1 MSPADRRPDLELHFL
16 RHADAGDPEGWAG
29 DDDVRPLSA
38 KGELQ
43 AERLGS
49 FLAEVGFRPD
59 ALISSPKVRARRT
72 AEIVGAAIG
81 VGVRLDDRLGG
92 GFDPLTLDAILADAG
107 GPARPVVVGHDP
119 DFSHMVGWLANA
131 DGLTMKKG
139 ALARVDVRGSIAG
152 GRGTLRWLVPPDLLD
167 ERRRERDVR
176 PGRS

>member
-1 MSPADRRPDLELHFL
+1 VSPSGRRPDIQLGFL
-16 RHADAGDPEGWAG
+16 RHADAGDPAAWAG
-29 DDDVRPLSA
+29 DDSLRPLSE

-81 VGVRLDDRLGG
+81 VGVRLEDRLAR
-92 GFDPLTLDAILADAG
+92 GFDPATLDEILADAG
-107 GPARPVVVGHDP
+107 DPARPVIVGHDP
-119 DFSHMVGWLANA
+119 DFSQVLSWLANA

-139 ALARVDVRGSIAG
+139 ALARVDVRGPISA

-167 ERRRERDVR
+167 GRRRGRDPR
-176 PGRS
+176 PAGS